1 MQTIRHIKI
10 SIQKVISGKKRRAF
24 TLVEILVVIGLFST
38 ISTLSLGALFNAQAI
53 NTRLQETQSILD
65 NINLSVLSVS
75 REVRFGTEFSCVDT
89 SIYMPNITD
98 YLRYPNI
105 ILDHVAVPHNCA
117 YTDNKSGN
125 LLAFKK
131 SDAENS
137 SDRTIFYV
145 ENGVLYKKDF
155 PFGLQPTVYQMTSS
169 DVEIRTL
176 TFYVEGAESSIAP
189 IPDYKQPLVTMLL
202 SGVTKPTSI
211 TNTPVEFNLEIIMS
225 SRQPDNK

>member
-1 MQTIRHIKI
+1 MQAINYFQVCIKKTI
-10 SIQKVISGKKRRAF
+10 SFKKRKAF
-24 TLVEILVVIGLFST
+24 TLVEILVVIGLFSS

-75 REVRFGTEFSCVDT
+75 REVRFGTEFACVDT
-89 SIYMPNITD
+89 SIYMPTITD

-105 ILDHVAVPHNCA
+105 MLDHIALPHNCA

-131 SDAENS
+131 SDAESS

-155 PFGLQPTVYQMTSS
+155 PAIGNATLYQMTSN

-176 TFYVEGAESSIAP
+176 TFYVEGAEPSTSL
-189 IPDYKQPLVTMLL
+189 DYKQPLVTMLL

-211 TNTPVEFNLEIIMS
+211 TNAPVEFNLEIILS

>member
-1 MQTIRHIKI
+1 MSKLKYFTL
-10 SIQKVISGKKRRAF
+10 SVQKGLSLQKRKAF
-24 TLVEILVVIGLFST
+24 TLVEILVVIALFSS

-75 REVRFGTEFSCVDT
+75 REVRFGTEFACVVIPT
-89 SIYMPNITD
+89 NYMTD
-98 YLRYPNI
+98 YMRYFIPPTTP
-105 ILDHVAVPHNCA
+105 DNCT
-117 YTDNKSGN
+117 YTDTPGN

-155 PFGLQPTVYQMTSS
+155 PFGLQPTVYQMTSN

-176 TFYVEGAESSIAP
+176 TFYVEGAESSVAP

-202 SGVTKPTSI
+202 SGVTKPSSI